1 MGLENYAEIEDL
13 QNNMGDYGMVFSI
26 HEQALN
32 LWIFCI
38 VHVQLRRR
46 YLIYFGQEL
55 NFIIHLTVTH
65 ANSRQKVL
73 CFSGGL
79 YNI

>member
-1 MGLENYAEIEDL
+1 VTGLENYAEIEDL

-26 HEQALN
+26 HEQTLN

-38 VHVQLRRR
+38 VQVQLRRR
-46 YLIYFGQEL
+46 YLNYFGQEL

-65 ANSRQKVL
+65 ANSR
-73 CFSGGL
+73 
-79 YNI
+79 